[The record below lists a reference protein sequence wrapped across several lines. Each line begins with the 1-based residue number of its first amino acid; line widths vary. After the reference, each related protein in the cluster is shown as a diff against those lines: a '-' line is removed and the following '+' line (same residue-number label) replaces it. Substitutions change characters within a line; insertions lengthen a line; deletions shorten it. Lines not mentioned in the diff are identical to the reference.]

1 MKKKILKNALIILLL
16 IILIIPY
23 NYVYKY
29 YAVRFS
35 TFSYV
40 AVIIYAFLCGT
51 SLMLMDLSN
60 RRVNIVI
67 TLFYLIFSI
76 INIQHSFF
84 TYGPTVFLQVLMV
97 GALFISIFKR
107 EKWVK

>member
-1 MKKKILKNALIILLL
+1 MKKTLLKNAFIVLLL

-23 NYVYKY
+23 NYIFEY
-29 YAVRFS
+29 YAVRLS

-40 AVIIYAFLCGT
+40 VVIIYALLCGI

-60 RRVNIVI
+60 KRVNII
-67 TLFYLIFSI
+67 IFLFYLIFSI

-84 TYGPTVFLQVLMV
+84 AYGATVFSQVLMV
-97 GALFISIFKR
+97 GALFVSIFKG
-107 EKWVK
+107 EK